1 MYYIWET
8 SRSKIKT
15 FCFKNCS
22 DFSLLEKIVLIIW
35 NILQILPSSSNFK
48 SFSLSLEQHFLT
60 VGQNNFGNKIP
71 LFSLFGNG
79 CLTTVWNDKPRT
91 RQQFVNV
98 QTPVDYLLDGSRC
111 TGKKEEAV
119 QSKVTW
125 IVWQVCLTC
134 TATPNRVEQGA
145 CREILQLLQ
154 FFPNHPKVIVYM

>member
-1 MYYIWET
+1 MFWPFTVWI
-8 SRSKIKT
+8 
-15 FCFKNCS
+15 NCS
-22 DFSLLEKIVLIIW
+22 SDLKKFAIS
-35 NILQILPSSSNFK
+35 QPSFSNFK

-98 QTPVDYLLDGSRC
+98 QTPVDYLLDGSRG
-111 TGKKEEAV
+111 TEEAV

-125 IVWQVCLTC
+125 IVWQVCLTY

-145 CREILQLLQ
+145 CRVILNLLL
-154 FFPNHPKVIVYM
+154 FFPGLSFKCHSI